1 MFEIRRYRAEDAGI
15 WNRFVEKSK
24 NATFLFHRNYMDYH
38 ADRFHDHS
46 LVVLDKR
53 GRTRALLPANEREGV
68 LLSHQGLTYGGL
80 LTDERATVTDVCS
93 MFLSINGYLAAAGF
107 HKVEYKAIPWIYHQ
121 LPSEEDLYA
130 LTHVCGARLLTR
142 DISTTVFPGRRLRFA
157 ESRRSGIRKAV
168 REGLSVWETDDVEE
182 FWPILDDNLMRRYQT
197 HPVHSA
203 EEMRLLKSRF
213 PEHIRLFVVRQGD
226 VNVAGTL
233 VYETAKVVHT
243 QYISASPEGKAKGAL
258 DMLFDHLV
266 NDVYVGSR
274 YFDFGK
280 STEDGGRYL
289 NESLIFQKEG
299 FGGRGVCYD
308 TYEWT
313 VG

>member
-1 MFEIRRYRAEDAGI
+1 M
-15 WNRFVEKSK
+15 
-24 NATFLFHRNYMDYH
+24 
-38 ADRFHDHS
+38 
-46 LVVLDKR
+46 
-53 GRTRALLPANEREGV
+53 
-68 LLSHQGLTYGGL
+68 
-80 LTDERATVTDVCS
+80 
-93 MFLSINGYLAAAGF
+93 
-107 HKVEYKAIPWIYHQ
+107 
-121 LPSEEDLYA
+121 
-130 LTHVCGARLLTR
+130 
-142 DISTTVFPGRRLRFA
+142 
-157 ESRRSGIRKAV
+157 
-168 REGLSVWETDDVEE
+168 
-182 FWPILDDNLMRRYQT
+182 
-197 HPVHSA
+197 
-203 EEMRLLKSRF
+203 
-213 PEHIRLFVVRQGD
+213 
-226 VNVAGTL
+226 AGTL